1 MCYTSN
7 DHAVFNRWTPK
18 IATRVPCTPCQPV
31 TECFIFYILFF
42 YESYFRFLYCLG
54 CLGLKKSKPSGHF
67 FIYIFT
73 LVNSLAGTYA
83 KFQGR
88 PPKHGLN
95 VLVHIRWDCQSL
107 ASPTATITLC
117 PPLAYWVH
125 SYTEYVKV
133 KLLAYEFD
141 FILVLGG
148 QFFDIFCSK
157 LVYCLQSCLGVQE
170 RHRFVLKTKW
180 TDFGVNYYSTAHLIR
195 KRPIKK
201 SCRGLAKHK
210 KVRESSPWN

>member
-1 MCYTSN
+1 MDPENCHTCSM
-7 DHAVFNRWTPK
+7 HPLP
-18 IATRVPCTPCQPV
+18 TRYRMLYFLY
-31 TECFIFYILFF
+31 FIFLWKLLSFFVLFGMLGSEEIQTIRPFF
-42 YESYFRFLYCLG
+42 YLYFYIGQQLGRDVCQISGSTPETWLERFGSYTVRL
-54 CLGLKKSKPSGHF
+54 P
-67 FIYIFT
+67 
-73 LVNSLAGTYA
+73 
-83 KFQGR
+83 KFG
-88 PPKHGLN
+88 
-95 VLVHIRWDCQSL
+95 V
-107 ASPTATITLC
+107 
-117 PPLAYWVH
+117 AYWVH

-201 SCRGLAKHK
+201 SCWGLAKHK